1 MAEAREPFLLS
12 PFITQAGLTCLS
24 KGLSGHCIVLAFLFS
39 SQVPK
44 GGAEKRVMGSLL
56 SQEQICS
63 AGSTVGRHQTQRPY
77 MSCAAKG
84 VKHNRDQ
91 LIQPPN

>member
-12 PFITQAGLTCLS
+12 PFISQAGLTCAS

-44 GGAEKRVMGSLL
+44 GKGGEKRAMGSLL
-56 SQEQICS
+56 SQEQIDS
-63 AGSTVGRHQTQRPY
+63 AGSAAGRHQARRP
-77 MSCAAKG
+77 
-84 VKHNRDQ
+84 
-91 LIQPPN
+91 